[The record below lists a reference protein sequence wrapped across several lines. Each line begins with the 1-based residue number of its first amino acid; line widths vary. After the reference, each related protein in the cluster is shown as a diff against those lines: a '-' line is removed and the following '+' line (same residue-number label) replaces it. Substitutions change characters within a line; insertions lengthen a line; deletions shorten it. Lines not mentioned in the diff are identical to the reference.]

1 MKVEVGDFIKILL
14 ETFPPDPKELEP
26 KDPIEL
32 IIKFI
37 LAGQNASEKV
47 VNEAYKNLTSRFKS
61 WEEVLNAPD
70 WKVAEA
76 IRVAGYSNKKTNYIK
91 QFLRFVAKHNWDLSW
106 IKDLDPK
113 EAIEVLKQIKGIPSR
128 SIRYI
133 LAFSFDMPVFPVDPH
148 IKRVI
153 RRLGIL
159 GNNATEEMISEY
171 FESIEGVPHKELYLA
186 LKEHA
191 NKICAARKPKCL
203 MCPISDLCYSVS
215 PSVEYLKGTRRIRL

>member
-1 MKVEVGDFIKILL
+1 MEVGDLIKILL
-14 ETFPPDPKELEP
+14 EAFPPNPKDLEK

-37 LAGQNASEKV
+37 LAGQNASERV
-47 VNEAYKNLTSRFKS
+47 INEAYKNLTSRFKS
-61 WEEVLNAPD
+61 WEEALNAPD
-70 WKVAEA
+70 WQIAEA
-76 IRVAGYSNKKTNYIK
+76 IKVAGYAYKKTNHIK
-91 QFLRFVAKHNWDLSW
+91 QFLKFVAEHGWTLDW
-106 IKDLDPK
+106 IKDLPPK
-113 EAIEVLKQIKGIPSR
+113 EAIEILKGIKGIPSR
-128 SIRYI
+128 SVRYI

-171 FESIEGVPHKELYLA
+171 FENIEGIPHKELYLA
-186 LKEHA
+186 LKTHA

-203 MCPISDLCYSVS
+203 MCPVAELCYSVS

>member
-1 MKVEVGDFIKILL
+1 VKVEVGDFIKVLL
-14 ETFPPDPKELEP
+14 ETFPPDPRELEP

-32 IIKFI
+32 IVKFI

-47 VNEAYKNLTSRFKS
+47 VNEAYKNLRTRFGS

-91 QFLRFVAKHNWDLSW
+91 RFLRFVAEHNWDLSW
-106 IKDLDPK
+106 IKDLEPK
-113 EAIEVLKQIKGIPSR
+113 EAIEVLKQIRGIPSR
-128 SIRYI
+128 SVRYI
-133 LAFSFDMPVFPVDPH
+133 LAFSFGMPVFPVDTH

-191 NKICAARKPKCL
+191 NKICSARKPKCL

>member
-1 MKVEVGDFIKILL
+1 MKVEVGDFIKVLL
-14 ETFPPDPKELEP
+14 ETFPPDPRELEP

-32 IIKFI
+32 IVKFI

-47 VNEAYKNLTSRFKS
+47 VNEAYKNLRTRFGS

-91 QFLRFVAKHNWDLSW
+91 RFLRFVAEHNWDLSW
-106 IKDLDPK
+106 IKDLEPK
-113 EAIEVLKQIKGIPSR
+113 EAIEVLKQIRGIPSR
-128 SIRYI
+128 SVRYI
-133 LAFSFDMPVFPVDPH
+133 LAFSFGMPVFPVDTH

-191 NKICAARKPKCL
+191 NKICSARKPKCL